1 MSDLPT
7 TYLDQF
13 AQTRYYRRG
22 KCKKSAF
29 VDGGH
34 RVGLV
39 PVLSVLDGG
48 LPGDSAKEICMDCE
62 RVFKRSVFYPI
73 NQPRLIAQNS
83 AESEQ

>member
-1 MSDLPT
+1 MKLPE

-13 AQTRYYRRG
+13 AETRYHKQG
-22 KCKKSAF
+22 KCPSTAF

-48 LPGDSAKEICMDCE
+48 LPGDIAQEICMDCQ
-62 RVFKRSVFYPI
+62 RVFKKSAFYPKG
-73 NQPRLIAQNS
+73 QPKRIA
-83 AESEQ
+83 